1 LPYVSVPPIE
11 RAHPR
16 RHHGKHSQKMCECSV
31 QLHSSRQGEIL
42 QRPLRGHSR
51 QNGNCLQMWPHKL
64 RGRRVAADFVRA
76 VPDKP
81 TDLSGLPRP
90 PVPRSSCL
98 VPEPRR
104 VPRATATAGAG
115 MLRPKAVAAGFL
127 GF

>member
-16 RHHGKHSQKMCECSV
+16 RHHGKHPQKMCECSV

-76 VPDKP
+76 DPINQLIWADCLVRQC
-81 TDLSGLPRP
+81 LAQAASSPRP
-90 PVPRSSCL
+90 GEFPAQPRL
-98 VPEPRR
+98 R
-104 VPRATATAGAG
+104 GAG
-115 MLRPKAVAAGFL
+115 CSGPRP
-127 GF
+127 